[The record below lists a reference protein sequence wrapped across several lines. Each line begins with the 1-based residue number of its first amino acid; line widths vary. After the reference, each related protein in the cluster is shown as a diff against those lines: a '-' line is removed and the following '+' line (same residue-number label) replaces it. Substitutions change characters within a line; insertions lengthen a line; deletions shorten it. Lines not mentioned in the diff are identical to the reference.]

1 VVTVLFEKPKNEI
14 IRISPS
20 ARGGQGGVSGN
31 EIFSNS
37 DLGFKAIILY
47 KLFRIFLPLGPLKR
61 AGYSFYCR
69 LIVLLLSG
77 LDDV

>member
-47 KLFRIFLPLGPLKR
+47 KLFNFSPPWPSQTSGIL
-61 AGYSFYCR
+61 
-69 LIVLLLSG
+69 VLLQTYCIIVEWFG
-77 LDDV
+77 